1 MSNIFIHLFATD
13 KSTSPPPPFSLTP
26 RQMMMQKKKGGVG
39 KFFLPYMQCL
49 QLIVHEPP
57 VPNLNLESFSWNA
70 KNDICFSL

>member
-1 MSNIFIHLFATD
+1 MSNIFIYLFATD
-13 KSTSPPPPFSLTP
+13 KSTSPPPFSLTP

-57 VPNLNLESFSWNA
+57 RA
-70 KNDICFSL
+70 KSEFRIFFMECQK